1 MKKIILLFLLPLCA
15 CSTDKG
21 SMPYGCVGSGPGCN
35 PLVPQQPNNFINVAA
50 NSNSNLTSM
59 WVRNDAQVIAYI
71 KNRLIGLNLEDTSEP
86 SYLQVAQTALWL
98 STASEEDI
106 DAELVAN
113 RDNVHRAMY
122 VYNSRLNSC
131 FDDNATVSPS
141 QCFLNWKTNA
151 SYLFNNAVSALE
163 MNGQILN
170 IDNATF
176 TSSDANDGAVLQFG
190 INESGKI
197 VSMTVVKNGTD
208 ETEFNRYNDTNEFR
222 HITNVADGTF
232 DSVLTYDS
240 VGKNM
245 GLRYSDFGTY
255 DINSDVV
262 ADIRNNVPF
271 AGGYPEKQIE
281 PNNIAQNLTFSGKAA
296 GTVTSYKNGGDNPE
310 VIELE
315 NGRAYLTFDT
325 TTHNAHITS
334 TFDNWYTVVIDK
346 GDTET
351 INFESYHENAQG
363 YDMHMLSP
371 VGVFEDP
378 IEASTTT
385 VSYYGPDP
393 ANGVPTEAVGL
404 VQFRDCGA
412 GVACTGNYDTTPE
425 IKLDMG
431 FGVH

>member
-1 MKKIILLFLLPLCA
+1 VKTPYLLALLSLCA
-15 CSTDKG
+15 CSTNNG
-21 SMPYGCVGSGPGCN
+21 SAPYSCVGSGPGCN

-59 WVRNDAQVIAYI
+59 WARNEAQVIAYI

-106 DAELVAN
+106 DAELAAN

-131 FDDNATVSPS
+131 FDDNATVSAS
-141 QCFLNWKTNA
+141 QCFINWKTNA

-163 MNGQILN
+163 MNAQILD

-176 TSSDANDGAVLQFG
+176 TSSNANDGAVLKFG

-222 HITNVADGTF
+222 HITNIEDGTF

-262 ADIRNNVPF
+262 ADIRNNIPF

-281 PNNIAQNLTFSGKAA
+281 PNNIAQNLTFSGKAV
-296 GTVTSYKNGGDNPE
+296 GTVTSYKNGANNPE

-315 NGRAYLTFDT
+315 NGRAYLTFNT
-325 TTHNAHITS
+325 TSQNAHITS

>member
-1 MKKIILLFLLPLCA
+1 M
-15 CSTDKG
+15 
-21 SMPYGCVGSGPGCN
+21 
-35 PLVPQQPNNFINVAA
+35 
-50 NSNSNLTSM
+50 
-59 WVRNDAQVIAYI
+59 
-71 KNRLIGLNLEDTSEP
+71 
-86 SYLQVAQTALWL
+86 
-98 STASEEDI
+98 
-106 DAELVAN
+106 
-113 RDNVHRAMY
+113 
-122 VYNSRLNSC
+122 
-131 FDDNATVSPS
+131 NA
-141 QCFLNWKTNA
+141 
-151 SYLFNNAVSALE
+151 
-163 MNGQILN
+163 QILD

-176 TSSDANDGAVLQFG
+176 TSSNANDGAVLKFG

-222 HITNVADGTF
+222 HITNVEDGTF

-281 PNNIAQNLTFSGKAA
+281 PNNIAQNLTFSGKAV

-334 TFDNWYTVVIDK
+334 AFDNWYTVVIDK

-351 INFESYHENAQG
+351 INFENYHENAQG